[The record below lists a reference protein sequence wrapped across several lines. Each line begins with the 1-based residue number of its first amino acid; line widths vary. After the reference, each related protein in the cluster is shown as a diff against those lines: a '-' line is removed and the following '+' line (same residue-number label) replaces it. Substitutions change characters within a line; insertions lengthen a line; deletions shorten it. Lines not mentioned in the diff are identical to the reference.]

1 MRSADPLSSSKPKV
15 LAPPGRC
22 TVSASRQGRA
32 GGTRGSLPTGAGSWG
47 RSEEELRQSLIRE
60 CSRAGAVPGRGNRE
74 QDHPRCDRTMRRQ
87 WGWLRGFVG
96 TEGQESGVHAEVV
109 PGAESLGCR

>member
-15 LAPPGRC
+15 LAPPGRF

-32 GGTRGSLPTGAGSWG
+32 GGTRGSLPAGGGSWG

-60 CSRAGAVPGRGNRE
+60 CSRVGVSARQRESCE
-74 QDHPRCDRTMRRQ
+74 QDHPRCD
-87 WGWLRGFVG
+87 
-96 TEGQESGVHAEVV
+96 
-109 PGAESLGCR
+109 